1 MAVNETLSKAKAD
14 ITVINKKYSDSQA
27 KNRSFQGKIKEL
39 EEEIHKK
46 TLDLTIFRKKIDQ
59 LTEELSSGSPFPHVD
74 PPKSVRYAKRPS
86 FIGLA
91 VCDSEE
97 EESEVSEEEWGSG
110 DLQGSLEEL
119 NSEERSPSYTTLSD
133 VSPRTLTLSPPSL
146 LSIPPKPKDP
156 EPPTRR
162 DPGQE
167 YFALVHFTQASQA
180 VKLNSPYMDTIC
192 TVPTKELYEKALKTK
207 VPFHKVRNSQWHIW
221 IESQLT
227 NAYLES
233 IYCPQVFS
241 IDTVVEKSTQRPF

>member
-1 MAVNETLSKAKAD
+1 
-14 ITVINKKYSDSQA
+14 
-27 KNRSFQGKIKEL
+27 
-39 EEEIHKK
+39 
-46 TLDLTIFRKKIDQ
+46 LTISQKKIDQ

-74 PPKSVRYAKRPS
+74 PPKSVRFAKRPS

-97 EESEVSEEEWGSG
+97 EESEGEESEEEWESG
-110 DLQGSLEEL
+110 YLQGSLEEL
-119 NSEERSPSYTTLSD
+119 NSDGRSPSYTILSD
-133 VSPRTLTLSPPSL
+133 ASPRILTLSPPSL
-146 LSIPPKPKDP
+146 LSIPPKPKDL
-156 EPPTRR
+156 EPPVRR

-167 YFALVHFTQASQA
+167 YFALVPFTQASQA

-192 TVPTKELYEKALKTK
+192 TVPTKELYEKALKIK

-233 IYCPQVFS
+233 IYSPQAFS
-241 IDTVVEKSTQRPF
+241 IDTGVEKSTQRPF